1 MKSSKKIIVAIIIVL
16 ILLLMVGG
24 AFAYVYVAT
33 DILKTD
39 KELFFT
45 YFTQITADDGFI
57 DSRIQQFNEKKS
69 NTPYENSGKITVG
82 VEYPDDSMDKVI
94 EKVND
99 LSIRFSGKTDALN
112 QKVDQ
117 KIEIDYGN
125 DVIFPVNYRQDVNKF
140 GIQTDK
146 VSKKFIAIRNEN
158 LEEFIENIGGESI
171 ASMPNKIMEI
181 TEMLEETNQQ
191 IEFTEEEKNQLSQI
205 YGTLLK
211 QELLEENFSSVKL
224 EQSKSYT
231 LELSN
236 EQVKNIIIKLIETTK
251 ENTLLIDKINELILS
266 QDLEEETIDVSVLDD
281 LIKSINDEDISNIP
295 NLKLTLVQSNKQLNQ
310 ITIQSEENVITIVK
324 NITGNAINYNINCD
338 ITETTDASNSNSI
351 FGEETSESKQVNSYF
366 NAQYT
371 GLESLSYIQ
380 ENYEFGF
387 EITSEGESMKYDY
400 KVDIDTQFDESV
412 LIEGLDKDVAVFLND
427 YNETQVTNFLTQ
439 VGMRLLEINK
449 TQMEELGLK
458 EQENPILYSNPIT
471 MLGIMVYKM
480 ASETITN
487 TPSLSD
493 YEIQM
498 FNERFTKYEGNN
510 VSGADVNAMIASVLN
525 SNIANQG
532 ESGKIVKVTLDGAEM
547 SEKVDSAK
555 TYTVEGVYDTEGWI
569 VEMKI
574 TTNN

>member
-1 MKSSKKIIVAIIIVL
+1 MKSGKKIIGAIIIIAL

-24 AFAYVYVAT
+24 AFAYIYIKT
-33 DILKTD
+33 DIFKTN

-125 DVIFPVNYRQDVNKF
+125 DVIFPVNYRQDGNKF
-140 GIQTDK
+140 GIQADK
-146 VSKKFIAIRNEN
+146 LSKKFISIRNEN
-158 LEEFIENIGGESI
+158 LEEFVENLGGESA
-171 ASMPNKIMEI
+171 ASIPNKIFSISELIMEEI
-181 TEMLEETNQQ
+181 V
-191 IEFTEEEKNQLSQI
+191 FTEEEKSQLNQI
-205 YGTLLK
+205 YGTILN
-211 QELLEENFSSVKL
+211 QGLLEENFSSIKL
-224 EQSKSYT
+224 EQSESYT

-236 EQVKNIIIKLIETTK
+236 EQLKNIIIKLIETTK

-266 QDLEEETIDVSVLDD
+266 QDAEAQTIDASVLDN
-281 LIKSINDEDISNIP
+281 LIENINEEDISNIP
-295 NLKLTLVQSNKQLNQ
+295 NLKFTIVQSNKQLNQ
-310 ITIQSEENVITIVK
+310 ITIQFGENSITIEK
-324 NITGNAINYNINCD
+324 NVAENSTNYKINCN
-338 ITETTDASNSNSI
+338 ITETMASSDSSSI
-351 FGEETSESKQVNSYF
+351 LEEESKPEQVNLYF
-366 NAQYT
+366 NVQYT
-371 GLESLSYIQ
+371 GLDSISYVK
-380 ENYEFGF
+380 ENYEFGLD
-387 EITSEGESMKYDY
+387 ITIEEKTMKYDY
-400 KVDIDTQFDESV
+400 KVDVNTQFDESI
-412 LIEGLDKDVAVFLND
+412 LLEGLDEEVSVFLND
-427 YNETQVTNFLTQ
+427 YNEEQVTNFLTQ
-439 VGMRLLEINK
+439 VGMRLLDINK

-471 MLGIMVYKM
+471 MLGIMTYNM
-480 ASETITN
+480 ASEALTN
-487 TPSLSD
+487 TSSLSD

-510 VSGADVNAMIASVLN
+510 VSGADANAMIATVLN

-532 ESGKIVKVTLDGAEM
+532 ESGKIVKVTLDGTEI
-547 SEKVDSAK
+547 SEKVDSTK
-555 TYTVEGVYDTEGWI
+555 TYIVEGVYDTEGWI
-569 VEMKI
+569 AEMKI